1 VGKSRPWHRRQSNK
15 AGQDAMRFLAFELHA
30 EGSEARRT
38 CNKILRRHAMIWEP
52 GNRPS
57 KCRLPPFEDHVGF
70 SEYEAARQARQEII
84 DAGVGVGEMDIEDC
98 WRSDDGHVH
107 LKGVR

>member
-1 VGKSRPWHRRQSNK
+1 MTS
-15 AGQDAMRFLAFELHA
+15 QDAMRFLAFELHA
-30 EGSEARRT
+30 EGAEAKRT
-38 CNKILRRHAMIWEP
+38 RNEILRRYVRIYEP
-52 GNRPS
+52 GTRFW
-57 KCRLPPFEDHVGF
+57 KCRLPPFEGHVGF
-70 SEYEAARQARQEII
+70 LDYEAAKQARQEII